1 MKFSTQEEYGLR
13 CLLRLAKAG
22 NSRGMTIPEISAV
35 EGLSKANVAKIL
47 RILRIGGF
55 IESVRGQAGG
65 YKLKLAPEE
74 MKLSDVLEVLG
85 GKLFDNSFC
94 RDHAGQGVVCHNTID
109 CSIRSL
115 WRTMQGVLDQ
125 VLSSMTLNDLI
136 QSEQIIATQL
146 LFQSEKALE
155 GVQNMQEKSS
165 F

>member
-85 GKLFDNSFC
+85 GKLFDNTFC
-94 RDHAGQGVVCHNTID
+94 RDHAGQGAVCHNTID

-125 VLSSMTLNDLI
+125 VLSSMTLNDLV
-136 QSEQIIATQL
+136 QSEQKMATQL
-146 LFQSEKALE
+146 LFQSEKVLD
-155 GVQNMQEKSS
+155 S
-165 F
+165 FQVSPEDGTV